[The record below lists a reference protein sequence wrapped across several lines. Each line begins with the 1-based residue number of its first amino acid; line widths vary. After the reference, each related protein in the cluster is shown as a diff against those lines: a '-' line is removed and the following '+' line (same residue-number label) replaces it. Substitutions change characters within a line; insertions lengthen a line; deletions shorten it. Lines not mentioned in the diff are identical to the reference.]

1 MIVLSIRTV
10 ILFFI
15 FCIFLPYRLNSENFT
30 GSANSKK
37 NSSELDILTWNI
49 YMLPH
54 CSWFKGNSKR
64 AAEIAGILESS
75 RYDVIVFEEAFDHRA
90 RRIIRK
96 QLKNSFPFMY
106 GPANQNMYSLRTN
119 SGIWVISKIPLTKI
133 KEIEYSSR
141 TGIDAMAR
149 KGAVMFQGE
158 WHGKEFQLVG
168 THLQNDSPDEV
179 RHQQCEEIYQELL
192 KKYYS
197 SDIPQIVCGDFN
209 IEMGDSL
216 NYNYMLDA
224 LNAENG
230 MMEGNIHVS
239 FDEIDNQLAKRP
251 DGKKQMIDYILVRN
265 SRLIESIRRRVSIF
279 QGLDKDVIT
288 DLSDH
293 YGIEAS
299 IFFGSAPET
308 ADAKL

>member
-1 MIVLSIRTV
+1 
-10 ILFFI
+10 
-15 FCIFLPYRLNSENFT
+15 
-30 GSANSKK
+30 
-37 NSSELDILTWNI
+37 
-49 YMLPH
+49 
-54 CSWFKGNSKR
+54 
-64 AAEIAGILESS
+64 
-75 RYDVIVFEEAFDHRA
+75 
-90 RRIIRK
+90 
-96 QLKNSFPFMY
+96 
-106 GPANQNMYSLRTN
+106 
-119 SGIWVISKIPLTKI
+119 
-133 KEIEYSSR
+133 
-141 TGIDAMAR
+141 
-149 KGAVMFQGE
+149 MFQGE
-158 WHGKEFQLVG
+158 WYGKEFQLVG

-251 DGKKQMIDYILVRN
+251 DGKKQLIDYILVRN

-279 QGLDKDVIT
+279 HGYNNDVIT